1 MFVQVF
7 QGRVRDPMVYER
19 DTEQWRREIRPKTTS
34 FLGFTAG
41 LTDDGEMVTVA
52 RFDSE
57 AGARRDSELA
67 EQGAWFEQFA
77 QNFDGITFHDC
88 PEVDTMLDGGSDEAG
103 FVQVMQGRAKDREE
117 MRSRRADFEAELRRI
132 RPDLIGATI
141 AWHGDDD
148 RAFTEVVYFTS
159 EDEAR
164 RGEQK
169 MSETSLGSDFMNL
182 VDGEMTFF
190 DLRRPVF
197 E

>member
-1 MFVQVF
+1 
-7 QGRVRDPMVYER
+7 
-19 DTEQWRREIRPKTTS
+19 
-34 FLGFTAG
+34 
-41 LTDDGEMVTVA
+41 VA

-117 MRSRRADFEAELRRI
+117 MRSRRADFETELRRI

-190 DLRRPVF
+190 DLRRPVL